1 MCIARRLS
9 DCRTGARFCGT
20 ASGAGYSGCRYRGD
34 IACDDECRTSHFPG
48 LSARD
53 GDGNGGDCHYLAPAL
68 GPTISG
74 FIITL
79 FSWHA
84 IFWLSALVY
93 AAIILLAVKSIAP
106 IGDIT
111 RPRIDILSLLLSSAG
126 FSGIIYGLAIR
137 RNTACVIPLSGAPC
151 WRGSLPRR
159 ICPPSDAH
167 GDADDPPDVFRNP
180 LFIIGLIMMILSM
193 MSVLSAAIIL
203 PVFLKDVLML
213 SAAMA
218 GILLL
223 RAILS
228 TYCSHH
234 LSVFSITG
242 LTRARLWSAA
252 PCLC

>member
-1 MCIARRLS
+1 MI
-9 DCRTGARFCGT
+9 
-20 ASGAGYSGCRYRGD
+20 
-34 IACDDECRTSHFPG
+34 H
-48 LSARD
+48 
-53 GDGNGGDCHYLAPAL
+53 
-68 GPTISG
+68 
-74 FIITL
+74 
-79 FSWHA
+79 
-84 IFWLSALVY
+84 
-93 AAIILLAVKSIAP
+93 
-106 IGDIT
+106 
-111 RPRIDILSLLLSSAG
+111 
-126 FSGIIYGLAIR
+126 
-137 RNTACVIPLSGAPC
+137 
-151 WRGSLPRR
+151 
-159 ICPPSDAH
+159 
-167 GDADDPPDVFRNP
+167 PDVFRNP

-218 GILLL
+218 GSCCC